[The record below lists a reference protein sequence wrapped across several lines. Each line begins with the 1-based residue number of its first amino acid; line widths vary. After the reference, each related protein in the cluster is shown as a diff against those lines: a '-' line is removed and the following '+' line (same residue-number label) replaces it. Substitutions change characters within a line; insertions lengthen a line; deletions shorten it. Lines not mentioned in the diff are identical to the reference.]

1 MGNGIEASATF
12 PAALEFT
19 PGILS
24 IALRLKVLRG
34 GQPPVVGYQ
43 PIDIG
48 DYPSDEPWS
57 VVSMRFSNF
66 PAIIA
71 CALFGL
77 AGLDG
82 QTPALNI
89 STLDTSPVLSR
100 NSLQSCGLAVDSTG
114 SVYLGL
120 FDSTLRKVAADGTM
134 IIIAGSPGLNGNVD
148 GMGGSARL
156 DADMGLAVDGS
167 QTVYICELS
176 GAIRRVTPDGVVTTI
191 AGLAGPG
198 GFADGTGSAARFN
211 GATRI
216 CFDPSSG
223 NLYVADT
230 FNYAIRKVTP
240 AGVVT
245 TIAGQPGVTGY
256 QDGSAQSAL
265 FTAPASIACDASG
278 DLFVADYD
286 ESGPKRV
293 GTIRKITP
301 AGVVSTVASGLAANL
316 ELTVDTAENC
326 YAAQTDDTVVE
337 VLAGGKVQVVA
348 GVSGLAGDAD
358 GLGVFSTLTTPVSA
372 AASPDGTLLI
382 ATWDG
387 VRIGKPVIAPPSA
400 PQFVELPSLPS
411 NASIPGGPLLLTAL
425 AVGYPNPTYQWFK
438 DGVAV
443 GTPSPTFTFPDF
455 QASDNGVYTVVATNG
470 AGTATSP
477 AITLTYVTAESN
489 PQGGPAPTIT
499 GQPASQ
505 TVAPGAT
512 VTLNVAATGAVSYA
526 WYFNG
531 AAVSG
536 ATGPTL
542 TLYPVTSAQSGVYL
556 AAAANP
562 DGIVTWSA
570 PASLSVEN
578 ASAAPSSAP
587 KLIEISARAQVANG
601 PQMLMAGFA
610 VSGSGSKQL
619 LVRGIGPTLAEF
631 GVQGTLSQPQLALM
645 AADGSTLASDGAW
658 GGGADLAALMA
669 TAGAFA
675 LFPNSADS
683 ALAQTVSAGTYTAQV
698 SGAGG
703 TSGIALVEVFDGQPS
718 SPAKITNLSVRGMAG
733 SGANALVA
741 GFVVSGGSN
750 ENLLVRGI
758 GPSLGG
764 FGVTGAIAS
773 TQITVFDSQGRT
785 VASNSGWS
793 PSSTPPSL
801 FSAVGAFALAQG
813 SGDSALVL
821 SVPAGSYTVQLTGAS
836 GEKGI
841 GLVELYEIP

>member
-1 MGNGIEASATF
+1 M
-12 PAALEFT
+12 
-19 PGILS
+19 
-24 IALRLKVLRG
+24 V
-34 GQPPVVGYQ
+34 
-43 PIDIG
+43 
-48 DYPSDEPWS
+48 
-57 VVSMRFSNF
+57 
-66 PAIIA
+66 A
-71 CALFGL
+71 CALFGI
-77 AGLDG
+77 AELDA
-82 QTPALNI
+82 QTPALKL
-89 STLDTSPVLSR
+89 STLPTSPVLSR
-100 NSLQSCGLAVDSTG
+100 SSLQSCGMAVDGTG
-114 SVYLGL
+114 SIYVGL
-120 FDSTLRKVAADGTM
+120 FDSTLRKVAADGTVS
-134 IIIAGSPGLNGNVD
+134 IIAGSPGLNGSVD
-148 GMGGSARL
+148 GTAATARL

-167 QTVYICELS
+167 QTVYVCELS
-176 GAIRRVTPDGVVTTI
+176 GAIRRVTSDGVVTTI
-191 AGLAGPG
+191 AGLTGPG

-211 GATRI
+211 GATRL

-245 TIAGQPGVTGY
+245 TVAGQPGVTGY
-256 QDGSAQSAL
+256 LDGSAQSAL
-265 FTAPASIACDASG
+265 FTSPASIACDASG
-278 DLFVADYD
+278 DLFVADYN
-286 ESGPKRV
+286 ESGSKRV
-293 GTIRKITP
+293 GAIRKITP
-301 AGVVSTVASGLAANL
+301 AGVVSTVASGLASNL
-316 ELTVDTAENC
+316 ELAVDAAGNC
-326 YAAQTDDTVVE
+326 YAAQADDTVVE
-337 VLAGGKVQVVA
+337 VLAVGDVQVVA

-372 AASPDGTLLI
+372 AAAPDGSLLI

-387 VRIGKPVIAPPSA
+387 VRVGKPVTAPPTA
-400 PQFVELPSLPS
+400 PQFVEIPSLPS
-411 NASIPGGPLLLTAL
+411 NASIPSGPLTLTAL
-425 AVGYPNPTYQWFK
+425 AVGYPSPTYQWYN

-443 GTPSPTFTFPDF
+443 GSPGPTFTFPDF
-455 QASDNGVYTVVATNG
+455 QASENGVYTVVATNSSG
-470 AGTATSP
+470 SATSP
-477 AITLTYVTAESN
+477 ATTLTYVTSQSN
-489 PQGGPAPTIT
+489 PQGGPPPTIT

-512 VTLNVAATGAVSYA
+512 VTLTVAATGAVSYT
-526 WYFNG
+526 WYLNG
-531 AAVSG
+531 APVYA
-536 ATGPTL
+536 ANGPTL
-542 TLYPVTSAQSGVYL
+542 TLSQVTSAQSGVYV

-570 PASLSVEN
+570 PATLSVRDT
-578 ASAAPSSAP
+578 SAAPSSAP
-587 KLIEISARAQVANG
+587 KLIEISARAQVASG

-610 VSGSGSKQL
+610 VSGSGSKEL

-645 AADGSTLASDGAW
+645 AADRSTVASDGAW

-669 TAGAFA
+669 ATGAFA
-675 LFPNSADS
+675 LPANSADS
-683 ALAQTVSAGTYTAQV
+683 ALAQTVDAGTYTAQV

-703 TSGIALVEVFDGQPS
+703 ASGIALVEVFDAQPS

-733 SGANALVA
+733 SGADALVA

-750 ENLLVRGI
+750 EILLVRGI

-764 FGVTGAIAS
+764 FGVAGAIAS
-773 TQITVFDSQGRT
+773 TRITVFDSQGNT

-801 FSAVGAFALAQG
+801 FSEVGAFALSQR